1 MFPIAH
7 LISRGPMPQNKPSQV
22 SFFNTISLFVIYL
35 KTSLLGMHYVMIIV
49 FIFSFTQEYFT

>member
-1 MFPIAH
+1 
-7 LISRGPMPQNKPSQV
+7 MPQNKPSQV

-49 FIFSFTQEYFT
+49 FIFSFTQEYFTWPMEQINW